1 MGPSFT
7 ESSFYRS
14 GRSICWPVAGVGWML
29 GVAGEEI
36 KGVGQEWEDGME
48 RVFGSAWVAG
58 KVEDEG
64 ATRDSADSAA

>member
-1 MGPSFT
+1 
-7 ESSFYRS
+7 
-14 GRSICWPVAGVGWML
+14 ML

-64 ATRDSADSAA
+64 ATRDSADAAA